1 MTAEVRDPRFS
12 AVIGETVEVEKLGS
26 GFQFTE
32 GPIWHHLERHLT
44 FSDMPGDHMRRWWPD
59 SGLIETFRKP
69 SDMANGN
76 AYDRL
81 GRMVSCQHA
90 TSSVTRTEA
99 DGSITTLATHFE
111 GKELNSP
118 NDIIV
123 NSDGR
128 IFFTD
133 PTYGRMPV
141 FGVERDCE
149 LDFQGVYSMNGDGSD
164 LRCLADDF
172 GQPNGLCL
180 SVDETTLFVNDTDK
194 LHIRRFDIADDGS
207 LKGGDVWASPEG
219 DKPGHPD
226 GMKVD
231 CRDNLYC
238 TGPGGVQVFA
248 PDAACLGVILVPEMV
263 ANFTW
268 GDDDMRSI
276 FFTASTSLYR
286 CRTNTP
292 GLHLF

>member
-1 MTAEVRDPRFS
+1 MTAESRDPRF
-12 AVIGETVEVEKLGS
+12 AEVIGEDVVVEQLGT
-26 GFQFTE
+26 GFEFTE

-44 FSDMPGDHMRRWWPD
+44 FSDMPGDHMRRWDPD
-59 SGLIETFRKP
+59 TGAISTFRKP

-81 GRMVSCQHA
+81 GRMLSCQHA
-90 TSSVTRTEA
+90 TSSVTRTEP
-99 DGSITTLATHFE
+99 DGSIVTLATHFD

-118 NDIIV
+118 NDIV
-123 NSDGR
+123 VHSDGR
-128 IFFTD
+128 IYFTD

-141 FGVERDCE
+141 FGVERACE
-149 LDFQGVYSMNGDGSD
+149 LDHRGVYSMNEDGSD

-180 SVDETTLFVNDTDK
+180 SVDESVLYVNDTEN
-194 LHIRRFDIADDGS
+194 LHVRKFTLAPDGS
-207 LKGGDVWASPEG
+207 LAGGEVWVRPEG
-219 DKPGHPD
+219 AAAGHPD

-231 CRDNLYC
+231 CKDNLYC
-238 TGPGGVQVFA
+238 TGPGGVHVFA
-248 PDAACLGVILVPEMV
+248 PDGTCLGAILVPELV

-286 CRTNTP
+286 CRTRTP